1 MVGLVIV
8 SHSAKLA
15 EGVAEIAAQM
25 AGRELKL
32 VAAGGL
38 QDGGIGTDAV
48 RISNAIAQADSGD
61 GVVILA
67 DLGSAILSAQTAL
80 EFLEEPARE
89 RVRIAD
95 APIVEGAVS
104 AAIQATIGS
113 PLGEVA
119 DAAEQARTLRKL

>member
-25 AGRELKL
+25 AGSELKL

-38 QDGGIGTDAV
+38 ANGEIGTDAM
-48 RISNAIAQADSGD
+48 RISRAIEEADAGD
-61 GVVILA
+61 GVVVLA
-67 DLGSAILSAQTAL
+67 DLGSAVLSTETAMAL
-80 EFLEEPARE
+80 LTQAARE
-89 RVRIAD
+89 RVRIVD

-113 PLGEVA
+113 PLEKVA
-119 DAAEQARTLRKL
+119 DAAERAHTLRKL